1 VQFAIKKPQECCLNL
16 KKSKSENIYCSRS
29 CSAIYFNKNKKTGTR
44 RSKFE
49 QWVEYELTIKYNDL
63 KFIFNKMN
71 HINYELDIYIPVLEL
86 AFEINGVFHYRPI
99 YGENK
104 FISTINH
111 DLNKYNLCKDSGIK
125 LISVDISTLAS
136 FNILKSKPYLEQI
149 TNHIDDRLYF

>member
-1 VQFAIKKPQECCLNL
+1 MSLQLNTMIL
-16 KKSKSENIYCSRS
+16 
-29 CSAIYFNKNKKTGTR
+29 
-44 RSKFE
+44 
-49 QWVEYELTIKYNDL
+49 
-63 KFIFNKMN
+63 
-71 HINYELDIYIPVLEL
+71 NYELDIYIPVLEF